1 MAKRQFTA
9 QRNKNKERR
18 GKVES
23 APRKHSIN
31 AKAKCAA
38 QPVKKSKRTAAAAS
52 SSCWHHDGSKSENSW
67 KKFAR
72 ECARGDRKQA
82 KGYRP
87 RDTGRRIQAKGYNL
101 QLPGDT
107 GQGMHRKK
115 QLVREGRCGGTIG
128 VMPRQ
133 TPNGG
138 MPSNAGQHLKSSV
151 RS

>member
-1 MAKRQFTA
+1 MAK
-9 QRNKNKERR
+9 
-18 GKVES
+18 S
-23 APRKHSIN
+23 ASRKHSIV

-87 RDTGRRIQAKGYNL
+87 K
-101 QLPGDT
+101 DT
-107 GQGMHRKK
+107 GQGIQSPAARGYRPRDAPKKTAGSRKSVCWNDWSHATTNSKWWNAK
-115 QLVREGRCGGTIG
+115 QRWPT
-128 VMPRQ
+128 
-133 TPNGG
+133 
-138 MPSNAGQHLKSSV
+138 SS
-151 RS
+151 RPTRRTMTKPQC